1 MILQPDAYL
10 HDSMIHRVDPRIRV
24 VAALVFSVVVV
35 LGSRSPATG
44 LLVALVTAA
53 FAEIRIGALA
63 LRLVPLNLLMLVL
76 IATLPFSIPGRAMFL
91 LGPWTYSF
99 EGFGHA
105 LNVACKGNAI
115 VIMLTALIATIEP
128 VRLGYSLEWFRVPQ
142 KLTRLFLFTVRY
154 FSVIES
160 EFNRLSRAM
169 MMRGFRPGLN
179 LHTLRSYGYLAGML
193 LVHAL
198 DRSERIL
205 DAMRCRGFDGHFR
218 SIEVE
223 TSRVSRWDFM
233 FVVALGTWTV
243 LLLNL
248 DHGWW

>member
-10 HDSMIHRVDPRIRV
+10 HDSIIQRIDPRMRV
-24 VAALVFSVVVV
+24 VAAVVFSVIVVAGSNSAAPALLIAVVTV
-35 LGSRSPATG
+35 L
-44 LLVALVTAA
+44 AA
-53 FAEIRIGALA
+53 RLRVRALA
-63 LRLVPLNLLMLVL
+63 LRLVPVNLLMLVL

-91 LGPWTYSF
+91 LGPWSYSF
-99 EGFGHA
+99 EGFGQA
-105 LNVACKGNAI
+105 VIVACKGNAI

-154 FSVIES
+154 FTVIDS

-205 DAMRCRGFDGHFR
+205 DAMHCRGFDGRFR
-218 SIEVE
+218 PIEIDAHRFAGRDAAFAGLLV
-223 TSRVSRWDFM
+223 VS
-233 FVVALGTWTV
+233 TV
-243 LLLNL
+243 LLLNF
-248 DHGWW
+248 DWGWW

>member
-1 MILQPDAYL
+1 MILEPEAHL
-10 HDSMIHRVDPRIRV
+10 RDSIIHRVDPRIRII
-24 VAALVFSVVVV
+24 AASIFSVVVV
-35 LGSRSPATG
+35 LGTRSPATG

-63 LRLVPLNLLMLVL
+63 LRLVPLNLMMLVL
-76 IATLPFSIPGRAMFL
+76 VATLPFSIPGRAMFL

-99 EGFGHA
+99 EGFGQA
-105 LNVACKGNAI
+105 LNIACKGNAI
-115 VIMLTALIATIEP
+115 VIMLTALIATIEM
-128 VRLGYSLEWFRVPQ
+128 VQLGHALERLRVPW
-142 KLTRLFLFTVRY
+142 KLTRLFLFAVRY
-154 FSVIES
+154 FSVIDS
-160 EFNRLSRAM
+160 EFTRLSRAM

-179 LHTLRSYGYLAGML
+179 RHTLRSYGYLAGML

-198 DRSERIL
+198 DRSERIV

-218 SIEVE
+218 TIDVE
-223 TSRVSRWDFM
+223 TRRITRWDFL
-233 FVVALGTWTV
+233 FAIPLGAWTV